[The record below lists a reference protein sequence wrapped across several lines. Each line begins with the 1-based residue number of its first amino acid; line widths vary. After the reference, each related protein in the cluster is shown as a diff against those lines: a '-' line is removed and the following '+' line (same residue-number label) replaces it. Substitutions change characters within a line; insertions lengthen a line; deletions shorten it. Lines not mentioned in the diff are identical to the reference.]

1 LNIDVNLH
9 NLKKKNMDGISDEQL
24 LSNIRSG
31 QTSALDELYR
41 RYARKLFI
49 FIKRTTNL
57 PDPEDTV
64 HDVFL
69 RIIKKA
75 SSYNPARAS
84 FQTWMFRIA
93 RNLCIDHHRHRRT
106 LTLVPV
112 EDFRPASGSERKMDP
127 LSTLASEGP
136 SPEEELEKTGLQ
148 QAVGDCLEELRK
160 EEEKQ
165 ALFLYYF
172 MDRVYR
178 EIGQVFGKSVSMVKK
193 HINSALIQLKHCLE
207 RKGYVDE

>member
-1 LNIDVNLH
+1 
-9 NLKKKNMDGISDEQL
+9 MDSISDEQL

-57 PDPEDTV
+57 PDPEDAV

-75 SSYNPARAS
+75 SSFNPARAS

-93 RNLCIDHHRHRRT
+93 RNLCIDRHRHKRT

-112 EDFRPASGSERKMDP
+112 EDFCPPSSGSERRMDP
-127 LSTLASEGP
+127 LSTLAAEGL

-148 QAVGDCLEELRK
+148 RAVGDCLEELRK

-193 HINSALIQLKHCLE
+193 HINSALLQLKLCLE

>member
-1 LNIDVNLH
+1 MKIGRILH
-9 NLKKKNMDGISDEQL
+9 SLMEKDMDGISDEQL
-24 LSNIRSG
+24 LSNIRNG
-31 QTSALDELYR
+31 EKYAIDELYR
-41 RYARKLFI
+41 RYARKLFV

-57 PDPEDTV
+57 PDSEDAV

-69 RIIKKA
+69 RIIDKA
-75 SSYNPARAS
+75 SAFDPSRAS

-93 RNLCIDHHRHRRT
+93 RNLCIDRHRHHRA
-106 LTLVPV
+106 LTLVP
-112 EDFRPASGSERKMDP
+112 P
-127 LSTLASEGP
+127 LSTLAAEGP
-136 SPEEELEKTGLQ
+136 SSEEVLEERSLER
-148 QAVGDCLEELRK
+148 AIGDCLEELRK

-178 EIGQVFGKSVSMVKK
+178 EIGQVLGRSVSMVKK